1 MSDKVGKADIAKALG
16 MAQLQGAKEVFKEQ
30 MKEGLVGSLTPG
42 KANPQV
48 TTVMDQVAKAASAVR
63 LNIQRRDPVSGKHTY
78 LRGPGEVDAQLL
90 LERGLPEIIDD
101 WCGGGEYI
109 VEISAPGQERLTQ
122 TFTVAGQPRDPGYR
136 AQTAVASGVPA
147 STAYDPSHYFGA
159 PRVAYASPADN
170 SSNLVSKMLEMM
182 MAQQMLQTKLGSTSS
197 SSSEVTELKAELAR
211 MREEQRRSEDERKRG
226 EELER
231 LRREQAE
238 DRKRSEERFEKIL
251 SEMNRDKTPAWVGL
265 AQAAMPIAA
274 ELMKGKDASMGLLSQ
289 TFSTV
294 LQAQQSASNQQAD
307 TFKLLLSRPSAADE
321 ISKMTSVFAQSQ
333 LTNLQTINQIMST
346 GLLDKGGGHP
356 VVELISQLIDQGGQ
370 VLQAA
375 VGSRDAAMAGLN
387 SPNEQPEM
395 APPQLDGDVG
405 APQLPAAATTEPQKQ
420 YDLNADPSFRVIIE
434 QIRGGGDPREVALR
448 LYRHGQPLREDQGH
462 PLAKAWCRDPK
473 AYSESIL
480 GQLGIPA
487 ERIVA
492 IVNALVDLALWINE
506 GKDPETFASVETRRR
521 RRRSKSIPA
530 VSPEMQNTQGYT
542 FAPPDEDEDEDD
554 DEVDDGGNGVSD
566 PTDEVTSNIKVP
578 STLPGAPADLIEA
591 EAAATEATVVG

>member
-1 MSDKVGKADIAKALG
+1 M
-16 MAQLQGAKEVFKEQ
+16 
-30 MKEGLVGSLTPG
+30 
-42 KANPQV
+42 
-48 TTVMDQVAKAASAVR
+48 
-63 LNIQRRDPVSGKHTY
+63 
-78 LRGPGEVDAQLL
+78 
-90 LERGLPEIIDD
+90 
-101 WCGGGEYI
+101 
-109 VEISAPGQERLTQ
+109 
-122 TFTVAGQPRDPGYR
+122 
-136 AQTAVASGVPA
+136 
-147 STAYDPSHYFGA
+147 
-159 PRVAYASPADN
+159 AYAPPADN

-182 MAQQMLQTKLGSTSS
+182 MAQQMLQSKLGSTSS
-197 SSSEVTELKAELAR
+197 SNSEVTELKAELAR
-211 MREEQRRSEDERKRG
+211 MREEGRRAEDERKRG

-251 SEMNRDKTPAWVGL
+251 SEMNRDRTPAWVGL

-289 TFSTV
+289 TFATV
-294 LQAQQSASNQQAD
+294 LQAQQSSSNQQVE
-307 TFKLLLSRPSAADE
+307 TFKMLMSRPSAADE

-387 SPNEQPEM
+387 NEQPEM
-395 APPQLDGDVG
+395 APPQLDESNVG
-405 APQLPAAATTEPQKQ
+405 APQLPAATAESQKQ

-434 QIRGGGDPREVALR
+434 QIRGGGDPREIALR

-473 AYSESIL
+473 NYSESIL
-480 GQLGIPA
+480 SQLGISE
-487 ERIVA
+487 ERVTA
-492 IVNALVDLALWINE
+492 IVNALLDLALWIND

-530 VSPEMQNTQGYT
+530 VSPEMQGTQGYT
-542 FAPPDEDEDEDD
+542 FTPPDEDEDEET
-554 DEVDDGGNGVSD
+554 DEDGEDTAELEGD
-566 PTDEVTSNIKVP
+566 PTVDLKVP
-578 STLPGAPADLIEA
+578 STPPGAPMEMLETAIEA
-591 EAAATEATVVG
+591 TTAG